1 MVAMTGSEDTDEVS
15 TEHSS
20 VSTWMQALGT
30 ATGNPGGGAASG
42 LMLAIA
48 AGLTAMVAGYTRA
61 THATEDASGRDSAEA
76 EAEATIAA
84 LRARAEARSELALR
98 LADEDAHASRAFGS
112 AFRLPAGVERDEAI
126 RAASIEAAAA
136 SARLGEHAVDAI
148 DDLAWLTE
156 HGNPALIADVAVAI
170 GALRAAITGAR
181 TNVSFDL
188 GSVRSAHGSLQEVRA
203 DEPRLWELVAVFDR
217 ALERID
223 RLAAS
228 IDSEAA
234 PTDAAS

>member
-1 MVAMTGSEDTDEVS
+1 MTGSADTDEVS

-20 VSTWMQALGT
+20 VSRWMQALGT

-61 THATEDASGRDSAEA
+61 THATEDASGQGENGS

-112 AFRLPAGVERDEAI
+112 AFHLPAGVERDEAI

-188 GSVRSAHGSLQEVRA
+188 GSVRSAHGSLEEVRA
-203 DEPRLWELVAVFDR
+203 DEPRLWELVPVFDR

>member
-1 MVAMTGSEDTDEVS
+1 MTGSADTDEVS

-61 THATEDASGRDSAEA
+61 THATEDASGQDENGSEA

-84 LRARAEARSELALR
+84 LRTRAEARSELALR

-126 RAASIEAAAA
+126 RGASIEAAAA

-188 GSVRSAHGSLQEVRA
+188 GSVRSAHGSLEEVRA
-203 DEPRLWELVAVFDR
+203 DEPRLWELVPVFDR

>member
-1 MVAMTGSEDTDEVS
+1 MTGSADTDEVS

-48 AGLTAMVAGYTRA
+48 AGLTAMVAGYTRI
-61 THATEDASGRDSAEA
+61 THATEDASGRDS
-76 EAEATIAA
+76 AEATIAA

-112 AFRLPAGVERDEAI
+112 AFRLPASVGRDEAI

-188 GSVRSAHGSLQEVRA
+188 GSVRSAHGSLEEIRA
-203 DEPRLWELVAVFDR
+203 DEPRLWELVPVFDR

-223 RLAAS
+223 QLAAS
-228 IDSEAA
+228 IDPDAA

>member
-1 MVAMTGSEDTDEVS
+1 MTGSADTDEVS

-61 THATEDASGRDSAEA
+61 THAPEVASGRDSA

-112 AFRLPAGVERDEAI
+112 AFRLPAGVGRDEAI

-156 HGNPALIADVAVAI
+156 HGNSALIADVAVAI

-188 GSVRSAHGSLQEVRA
+188 GSVRSAHGSLEEVRA
-203 DEPRLWELVAVFDR
+203 EEPRLWELVPVFDR

-228 IDSEAA
+228 IDPEAA

>member
-1 MVAMTGSEDTDEVS
+1 MTGSADTDEVS

-61 THATEDASGRDSAEA
+61 THATEDASGRDAAEA
-76 EAEATIAA
+76 EAAIAA

>member
-1 MVAMTGSEDTDEVS
+1 MTGSSDTDEVS

-20 VSTWMQALGT
+20 VSTWMQALCT

-61 THATEDASGRDSAEA
+61 THATEDASGRDATGFEA

-112 AFRLPAGVERDEAI
+112 AFHLPAGVERDEAI
-126 RAASIEAAAA
+126 RAASIEAARA
-136 SARLGEHAVDAI
+136 SARLGERAVDAI

-188 GSVRSAHGSLQEVRA
+188 GSVRSAHGSLEEVRA
-203 DEPRLWELVAVFDR
+203 EEPGLWQLVPVFDR

-223 RLAAS
+223 RLAES
-228 IDSEAA
+228 IDPEAA

>member
-1 MVAMTGSEDTDEVS
+1 MTGSADTDEVS

-76 EAEATIAA
+76 TIAA

-98 LADEDAHASRAFGS
+98 LADEDAHASRAFGR
-112 AFRLPAGVERDEAI
+112 AFRLSAGVGRDEAI

-188 GSVRSAHGSLQEVRA
+188 GSVRSAHGSLEEIRA
-203 DEPRLWELVAVFDR
+203 DEPRLWELVPVFDR

-228 IDSEAA
+228 IDPEAA

>member
-1 MVAMTGSEDTDEVS
+1 MTGSSDTDEVS

-61 THATEDASGRDSAEA
+61 THAPEVANGQDENGSEA

-84 LRARAEARSELALR
+84 LRTRAEARSELALR

-126 RAASIEAAAA
+126 RGASIEAAAA

-188 GSVRSAHGSLQEVRA
+188 GSVRSAHGSLEEVRA
-203 DEPRLWELVAVFDR
+203 DEPRLWELVPVFDR

>member
-1 MVAMTGSEDTDEVS
+1 MTGSADTDEVS

-61 THATEDASGRDSAEA
+61 THATEDARGRDSA

-112 AFRLPAGVERDEAI
+112 AFRLPAGVGRDEAI

-188 GSVRSAHGSLQEVRA
+188 GSVRSAHGSLEEIRA
-203 DEPRLWELVAVFDR
+203 DEPRLWELVPVFDR

-228 IDSEAA
+228 IDPEAA

>member
-1 MVAMTGSEDTDEVS
+1 MTGSSDIDEVS

-61 THATEDASGRDSAEA
+61 THATEDASGRDTT

-112 AFRLPAGVERDEAI
+112 AFHLPAGVERDEAI

-234 PTDAAS
+234 PTDAVS

>member
-1 MVAMTGSEDTDEVS
+1 MTGSADTDEVS

-76 EAEATIAA
+76 TIAA

-112 AFRLPAGVERDEAI
+112 AFRLPAGVGRDEAI

-188 GSVRSAHGSLQEVRA
+188 GSVRSAHGSLEEVRA
-203 DEPRLWELVAVFDR
+203 DEPRLWELVPVFDR

-228 IDSEAA
+228 IDHEAA
-234 PTDAAS
+234 PTDAAP

>member
-1 MVAMTGSEDTDEVS
+1 MTGSADTDEVS

-61 THATEDASGRDSAEA
+61 THATDDASGRDSAK
-76 EAEATIAA
+76 ATIAA

-112 AFRLPAGVERDEAI
+112 AFRLPAGVGRDEAI

-188 GSVRSAHGSLQEVRA
+188 GSVRSAHGSLEEIRA
-203 DEPRLWELVAVFDR
+203 DEPRLWELVPVFDR

-228 IDSEAA
+228 IDPEAA
-234 PTDAAS
+234 PSDAAS

>member
-1 MVAMTGSEDTDEVS
+1 MTGPSDTEDVS

-20 VSTWMQALGT
+20 VSAWMRALGT

-48 AGLTAMVAGYTRA
+48 AGLTAMVAGYTRT
-61 THATEDASGRDSAEA
+61 THATEDASGRDSA

-98 LADEDAHASRAFGS
+98 LADEDAHASRAFGG
-112 AFRLPAGVERDEAI
+112 AFHLPAGVGRDEAI
-126 RAASIEAAAA
+126 RVASIEAAAA

-188 GSVRSAHGSLQEVRA
+188 GSVRSAHGSLEEIRA
-203 DEPRLWELVAVFDR
+203 DEPRLWELVPVFDR

-228 IDSEAA
+228 IDPDAA